1 MPLANID
8 PLINL
13 DTYEPKDNEAV
24 IYVPMYNTATGLY
37 YGLSKKLGMITLRG
51 DAQERFFS
59 YGYSKEKSVL
69 LYCSMKAPLPNAF
82 TSTCFQKHKQ
92 LLLDQNE
99 LRIKQSDIFFFLPGT
114 LDRKED
120 FLQWKDNVHLHPIDL
135 SIDDLKN
142 EMSLTTFDPSLLE
155 NKQLRASLVPGLYKV
170 MKKVA
175 ELSNQN
181 LIRNSDV
188 FMSKG
193 GKVDPEKEF
202 VWIDDSIKQA
212 ASKFQLNY

>member
-8 PLINL
+8 PLVNL
-13 DTYEPKDNEAV
+13 DTYEPKDNEV
-24 IYVPMYNTATGLY
+24 FIYVPLYNTVTGLY
-37 YGLSKKLGMITLRG
+37 YGLTKMLGMITLRG
-51 DAQERFFS
+51 HAQERFFS
-59 YGYSKEKSVL
+59 YGYSKEKS
-69 LYCSMKAPLPNAF
+69 MKVPLPNTF
-82 TSTCFQKHKQ
+82 CSTCFQKHKQ
-92 LLLDQNE
+92 LLLDQSKLGVNYSE
-99 LRIKQSDIFFFLPGT
+99 LFFFLPAT

-142 EMSLTTFDPSLLE
+142 EMSVASLDPSLLE
-155 NKQLRASLVPGLYKV
+155 SKQLRASLVPGFYKV

-181 LIRNSDV
+181 LVRNSDA
-188 FMSKG
+188 FMCKG
-193 GKVDPEKEF
+193 GKVDSEKEF

-212 ASKFQLNY
+212 TAEFQLNN